1 MIQTFIVYGNSIQ
14 TGRWAL
20 AHCVNGLAAR
30 GADRIRAAALFQVPA
45 QQGNKELYE
54 QKKEWKKMA
63 GNLPLFSACRIALEA
78 EVQTLKSPALLL
90 PCAAVTAEAE
100 ESVDFGPGT
109 PAAGEEILMTGFAGQ
124 EGMLR
129 IAKERREILAARFA
143 PSFLRLVERGADQI
157 FAPDSALFALYG
169 GASSALHVGEGGVFG
184 ALWELA
190 RRTGAGLEADL
201 KKIPVLQE
209 TVEVCE
215 LFHINPYQL
224 TSAGCFLMTAPD
236 GEVLR
241 EKLETA
247 GIRAAVIGRLRPDR
261 DKILRNGEE
270 IRYIDR
276 PAPDEIGKLWERERQ
291 EE

>member
-1 MIQTFIVYGNSIQ
+1 MIQTSIVYGNSIQ

-143 PSFLRLVERGADQI
+143 RPFCALWKEGQTKSLRRT
-157 FAPDSALFALYG
+157 APLFALYG
-169 GASSALHVGEGGVFG
+169 GASSALHVGEGGIFG
-184 ALWELA
+184 
-190 RRTGAGLEADL
+190 RSGTGA
-201 KKIPVLQE
+201 
-209 TVEVCE
+209 
-215 LFHINPYQL
+215 
-224 TSAGCFLMTAPD
+224 
-236 GEVLR
+236 
-241 EKLETA
+241 
-247 GIRAAVIGRLRPDR
+247 PDR
-261 DKILRNGEE
+261 R
-270 IRYIDR
+270 R
-276 PAPDEIGKLWERERQ
+276 PGGRP
-291 EE
+291 